1 LLRNFFDERWQL
13 FERGQKNRFETPI
26 SGKKRNKWTPLILYR
41 FHEGFCLV
49 GFVQRP
55 IFIFQKKKK
64 TLLKEERWAC
74 SCMMDLDLYADGKE
88 KSYYQV
94 ARAGLIGAF
103 TPELSLVCTSFYI
116 EFGFS
121 FSCL

>member
-1 LLRNFFDERWQL
+1 
-13 FERGQKNRFETPI
+13 
-26 SGKKRNKWTPLILYR
+26 
-41 FHEGFCLV
+41 
-49 GFVQRP
+49 
-55 IFIFQKKKK
+55 
-64 TLLKEERWAC
+64 
-74 SCMMDLDLYADGKE
+74 MMDLDLYADGKE

-121 FSCL
+121 FDSL